1 MRIMVAGLALAI
13 LIALMLAVSCGGGDA
28 SDSADGPAD
37 ESILVLEAGDSGVLL
52 ALGDSIAAGSGAS
65 DPATTSYVA
74 LVAEAVRSTLDTDL
88 TVESL
93 ATGGPTTQGL
103 IDEQLEPALALL
115 RQGDV
120 LLVTITIGGND
131 LSQYGAHEAC
141 IADPT
146 DLECPLEDG
155 LLEVE
160 DHLDTIMSRLRETA
174 PNVPIVIQLYPNL
187 FSGTGHEFTRQAEAA
202 FRLLNGVIVGVA
214 RSHDVLTADPRRA
227 FDGRGQHLTHLLD
240 DAPDAHPNDAG
251 YQEIADAFLEALGV
265 AG

>member
-1 MRIMVAGLALAI
+1 MRLALAS
-13 LIALMLAVSCGGGDA
+13 LVALVLAVSCSGGDA
-28 SDSADGPAD
+28 GGPANDSAGGPVND
-37 ESILVLEAGDSGVLL
+37 PILVLEAGASGVLL
-52 ALGDSIAAGSGAS
+52 ALGDSVAAGSGAS
-65 DPATTSYVA
+65 DPATTSYVG
-74 LVAEAVRSTLDTDL
+74 LVAEALRSTFDAEV

-93 ATGGPTTQGL
+93 ATGGHTTQTL

-120 LLVTITIGGND
+120 VLVTITIGGND

-160 DHLDTIMSRLRETA
+160 DRLDTILSRLRETA
-174 PNVPIVIQLYPNL
+174 PGVPIVIQLYPNL

-214 RSHDVLTADPRRA
+214 RRLDVPTADPRRA
-227 FDGRGQHLTHLLD
+227 FEGQGQNLTHLLD
-240 DAPDAHPNDAG
+240 DTPDAHPNDAG
-251 YQEIADAFLEALGV
+251 YQEIADAFLEALGL
-265 AG
+265 G

>member
-1 MRIMVAGLALAI
+1 MRFALASV
-13 LIALMLAVSCGGGDA
+13 IALVLAVSCGGGDA
-28 SDSADGPAD
+28 GGPASD
-37 ESILVLEAGDSGVLL
+37 PILMLEAGDSGVLL
-52 ALGDSIAAGSGAS
+52 ALGDSIANGSGAS
-65 DPATTSYVA
+65 DPATTSYVG
-74 LVAEAVRSTLDTDL
+74 LLAEALRSTFDAEV

-93 ATGGPTTQGL
+93 AAGGTTTQDL
-103 IDEQLEPALALL
+103 IDEQLDPALALL

-160 DHLDTIMSRLRETA
+160 DHLDTIMSRLREIA
-174 PNVPIVIQLYPNL
+174 PDVPIVIQLYPNL
-187 FSGTGHEFTRQAEAA
+187 FSGTGHEFTRQAEDA
-202 FRLLNGVIVGVA
+202 FRLLNGVIVGVS
-214 RSHDVLTADPRRA
+214 RRHDVLTADPRRA
-227 FDGRGQHLTHLLD
+227 FEGQGQHLTHLLD

-251 YQEIADAFLEALGV
+251 YQEIADAFLSALRLGN
-265 AG
+265 

>member
-1 MRIMVAGLALAI
+1 MRIALASVVALAS
-13 LIALMLAVSCGGGDA
+13 LIGLVAVSCGGRD
-28 SDSADGPAD
+28 ADGPAD
-37 ESILVLEAGDSGVLL
+37 NPIVMLETGTNGVLL

-74 LVAEAVRSTLDTDL
+74 LITEAVRSMLDTDL

-93 ATGGPTTQGL
+93 ATGGPTTQDL
-103 IDEQLEPALALL
+103 IDQQLEPALVLL
-115 RQGDV
+115 RRGDV

-141 IADPT
+141 IRDPT

-160 DHLDTIMSRLRETA
+160 DHLDTIMNRLRETA
-174 PNVPIVIQLYPNL
+174 PDLPIVIQLYPNL
-187 FSGTGHEFTRQAEAA
+187 FSGTGHEFTRQAEDA

-214 RSHDVLTADPRRA
+214 RRHDVLTADPRRA
-227 FDGRGQHLTHLLD
+227 FEGRGQHLTHLLD

-251 YQEIADAFLEALGV
+251 YQEIADAFLSALGL
-265 AG
+265 GN

>member
-1 MRIMVAGLALAI
+1 MRITLAGLALAS
-13 LIALMLAVSCGGGDA
+13 LVALVWAVSCGGGDA
-28 SDSADGPAD
+28 DDPAD
-37 ESILVLEAGDSGVLL
+37 NPILMLEAGDSGVLL

-65 DPATTSYVA
+65 DPATTSYVG
-74 LVAEAVRSTLDTDL
+74 LVAEAVRSTLNVDL
-88 TVESL
+88 RVESL
-93 ATGGPTTQGL
+93 AAGGPTTQDL
-103 IDEQLEPALALL
+103 IDDQLEPALALL

-160 DHLDTIMSRLRETA
+160 DHLDTIMSRLREAA
-174 PNVPIVIQLYPNL
+174 PDVPIVIQLYPNL
-187 FSGTGHEFTRQAEAA
+187 FSGTGHEFTQQAEDA

-227 FDGRGQHLTHLLD
+227 FAGQGQHLTHLMD

-265 AG
+265 PR